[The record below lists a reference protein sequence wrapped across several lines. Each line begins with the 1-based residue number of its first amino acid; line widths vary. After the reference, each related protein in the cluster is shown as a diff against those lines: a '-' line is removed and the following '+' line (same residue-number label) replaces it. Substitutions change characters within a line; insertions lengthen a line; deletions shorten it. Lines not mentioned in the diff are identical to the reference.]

1 MTKRALLILLTVLA
15 ITAGCSI
22 SASLHGQESKLNPI
36 IPASV
41 FDVVD
46 PPARPVSAFAKFQ
59 NLKRSL
65 LAIVR
70 IRHKNSAGV
79 ADWYGSG
86 IVIRKL
92 DGNLYI
98 LSNQHVC
105 GYPKDEGS
113 IEAEFMDSTGHKSIG
128 FFKVEVLQA
137 IQKGNIDAAIC
148 RLPHGETLAHI
159 PQLPLGT
166 DEVKP
171 NDLIVQCGCDGAKQ
185 VNQSLGYVLK
195 REAGLIFYLPSS
207 YSGDSGSAIVSEDG
221 LRTVALVAWQARLD
235 NIEGTVGL
243 AQSVP
248 AVVNAF
254 KKGTFERLPNNV
266 FSMGFQ
272 RWRWKRPQP
281 RPTSPLVPQT
291 PPIADEDLD
300 NIFGLDGPVAPQPS
314 DDNET
319 PEVTPEAPQ
328 GPEMEEETLSG
339 GPLRKLLDRL
349 QRNQE
354 DLKEG
359 QKDERGVIGGLIG
372 KMNLI
377 ETALTW
383 IWRVVIAVVILGCIG
398 LFAQQGWLLRIVVTF
413 VKLVIRLTKAA
424 IAVVK
429 DAITKP
435 LPPKDASVEDQLAS
449 IREEL
454 TEELNHEGET
464 P

>member
-1 MTKRALLILLTVLA
+1 MTKRALLIILTVLA

-22 SASLHGQESKLNPI
+22 SASLHGQELNPI
-36 IPASV
+36 IPSSV

-65 LAIVR
+65 MAIVR
-70 IRHKNSAGV
+70 VRHKNSSGTV
-79 ADWYGSG
+79 DWYGSA

-92 DGNLYI
+92 DGNLYL

-105 GYPKDEGS
+105 GYPKDSGR
-113 IEAEFMDSTGHKSIG
+113 IEAEFMDETGHKSLG
-128 FFKVEVLQA
+128 YFKVDVLQA

-148 RLPHGETLAHI
+148 RLPHGTTLNHI
-159 PQLPLGT
+159 PQLPLGS
-166 DEVKP
+166 DLPAP
-171 NDLIVQCGCDGAKQ
+171 NDLIVQCGADAGHA

-195 REAGLIFYLPSS
+195 REGGLIWYLPSS
-207 YSGDSGSAIVSEDG
+207 YGGDSGSAIVSEDG
-221 LRTVALVAWQARLD
+221 LRTIGLVAWQTILPPVD
-235 NIEGTVGL
+235 GTVGL

-248 AVVNAF
+248 AVVGAF
-254 KKGTFERLPNNV
+254 KKGTFMKLPNNV
-266 FSMGFQ
+266 FSVADQ
-272 RWRWKRPQP
+272 RWRFRRKPN
-281 RPTSPLVPQT
+281 RPTSPLVPIT
-291 PPIADEDLD
+291 PPIEPEELD
-300 NIFGLDGPVAPQPS
+300 DIFGLDGPTAPQPS

-319 PEVTPEAPQ
+319 PEVTPEDPQ

-354 DLKEG
+354 DLKQG